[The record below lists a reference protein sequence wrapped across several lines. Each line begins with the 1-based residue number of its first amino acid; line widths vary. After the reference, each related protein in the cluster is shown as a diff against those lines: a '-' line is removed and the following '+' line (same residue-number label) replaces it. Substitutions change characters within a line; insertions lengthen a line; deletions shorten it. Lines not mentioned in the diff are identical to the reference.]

1 MAAFRIET
9 FGDLL
14 LARLAPGSRVLEI
27 GCGAGE
33 LASKLSLGGLDV
45 TAIDRT
51 PRAEF
56 PSIARSF
63 EEYDSRGRRFDCIV
77 AMLVLHHVDDL
88 DGTIAKMASL
98 LTRPG
103 FVAIDDYGWERRVET
118 DEETKAWRAD
128 RGELHTSVAMLSALD
143 RCFKRTLYKDHPYF
157 DEGQGE
163 DRLAFTYVGT
173 PRVRRPFRSRIAT
186 RLRVRHR
193 TRTASWYSE
202 SGTLGGM

>member
-33 LASKLSLGGLDV
+33 LASKLWLEGLDV
-45 TAIDRT
+45 TAIDRA

-56 PSIARSF
+56 HAVPRSF
-63 EEYDSRGRRFDCIV
+63 EMYDAGRKAFDCVI

-88 DGTIAKMASL
+88 DGTIRKMASL
-98 LTRPG
+98 LTPSG

-118 DEETKAWRAD
+118 DEEARAWRAD
-128 RGELHTSVAMLSALD
+128 RAGLHTSAAMLAALD
-143 RCFKRTLYKDHPYF
+143 RRFERTLYKDHPYF

-163 DRLAFTYVGT
+163 DRLAFTYFGT
-173 PRVRRPFRSRIAT
+173 PRDRGPF
-186 RLRVRHR
+186 
-193 TRTASWYSE
+193 
-202 SGTLGGM
+202 

>member
-14 LARLAPGSRVLEI
+14 LARLAVGSRVLEI

-56 PSIARSF
+56 HAIPQSF
-63 EEYDSRGRRFDCIV
+63 ETYDSGGGTFDCVI

-88 DGTIAKMASL
+88 DGTILKMASL

-103 FVAIDDYGWERRVET
+103 FVAIDDYGWERRIEMN
-118 DEETKAWRAD
+118 EEARAWRAD
-128 RGELHTSVAMLSALD
+128 RAGLHTSVAMLASLD
-143 RCFKRTLYKDHPYF
+143 RRFERTLYKDHPYF

-163 DRLAFTYVGT
+163 DRLAFTYFGT
-173 PRVRRPFRSRIAT
+173 PRDRRPF
-186 RLRVRHR
+186 
-193 TRTASWYSE
+193 
-202 SGTLGGM
+202 